1 MWLMVFIDEVR
12 VPGMIPDARRKCMS
26 EEQRDNI
33 VPTLIED
40 EMKSSYLDFAM
51 SVNLSRAIPDVRDGF
66 KPSQRRILVAMR
78 DLNLTPGRPTRKCA
92 KIVGQTIGDYH
103 PHGDLAVYDTLARM
117 AQDFSFRY
125 PMVFGQGNFGSIDG
139 DPPGAMRYTEARM
152 SRLAIEMMEDIDK
165 QTVDFMPNYDES
177 MDEPTVLPGKF
188 PNLLCNGSLGIGVG
202 MASNMPSHNLGEVVD
217 GIVAVIDNPEITID
231 EISQYIQGPDFAT
244 GAIIHGRHAI
254 REYLNTGRG
263 KIKVRA
269 LAVIEDHEKSD
280 KETIAITEIPYQV
293 NKSRLIEKIAD
304 LVRDKRIQGITDIR
318 DESDRTGMR
327 IAIDVRRDI
336 PGHIVLNQLYKMTPL
351 ESTFGVIMLA
361 LEDGRPKVLNI
372 KECIQNFINHRHEVV
387 VRRTQF
393 DLEKAE
399 QRAHIVEGLRVALD
413 HVDRVIDILRGSETG
428 DEAMGILIG
437 EFDLSQAQVE
447 AILDMRLQRL
457 TGMERGK
464 LEDEYNQLV
473 ARITD
478 FQDILSN
485 QDRRM
490 LIIKEEMIDL
500 KDRFGDDRR
509 TEIIDATGDLSME
522 DLIADEEMVITISH
536 SGYIKRLHVDT
547 YRKQGRGGKGVTG
560 MTTKEED
567 FVEHL
572 FTASAHTYIL
582 FFTDRGKC
590 YWLKVWEIPE
600 ARRTARGK
608 AIINLIQVDGGEKI
622 AAFLPIKTFDDEHYI
637 IMATRKGHVKKTV
650 LSAYGNP
657 RRNGIVALHI
667 REGDVLVNARL
678 TDGDNDIVIASK
690 NGQACRFHERDVRHT
705 GRGTQGVRGIN
716 LADED
721 QVVSM
726 VAVRRDSSLMSITEN
741 GYGKRTNIE
750 NYRLTRRAG
759 KGVINIKTSRRNG
772 SVVTVREVDDDVE
785 VIIITMKGVV
795 IRLPVRDLRIIGRN
809 TQGVRLINVA
819 EGDKVVDVSTVAV
832 SEEEEETAQ
841 GEEGVASSN
850 GAAQEETPDSSSDS
864 ESDA

>member
-1 MWLMVFIDEVR
+1 
-12 VPGMIPDARRKCMS
+12 MS

-117 AQDFSFRY
+117 AQDFSMRY

-177 MDEPTVLPGKF
+177 RDEPTVLPGKF

-217 GIVAVIDNPEITID
+217 GIVAVIDNPEITIN

-254 REYLNTGRG
+254 REYFNTGRG

-280 KETIAITEIPYQV
+280 KETIVITEIPYQV

-336 PGHIVLNQLYKMTPL
+336 PGHIVLNQLYKMTPM

-372 KECIQNFINHRHEVV
+372 KECIQSFINHRHEVV

-399 QRAHIVEGLRVALD
+399 QRAHIVVGLRVALD
-413 HVDRVIDILRGSETG
+413 HVDRVIDILRGSATG

-536 SGYIKRLHVDT
+536 SGYIKRLHADT

-572 FTASAHTYIL
+572 FTASTHTYIL

-622 AAFLPIKTFDDEHYI
+622 AAFLPIKTFDDEHYV

-657 RRNGIVALHI
+657 RSNGIVALHI

-690 NGQACRFHERDVRHT
+690 NGQACRFHERDVRDT

-795 IRLPVRDLRIIGRN
+795 IRLPVRDLRAIGRN
-809 TQGVRLINVA
+809 TQGVRLINVPK
-819 EGDKVVDVSTVAV
+819 GIRSLMSLLWLFPMRKKK
-832 SEEEEETAQ
+832 Q
-841 GEEGVASSN
+841 HGVKK
-850 GAAQEETPDSSSDS
+850 G
-864 ESDA
+864 

>member
-1 MWLMVFIDEVR
+1 MWLMVFIGEVR
-12 VPGMIPDARRKCMS
+12 VPGMTPDARRKCMS

-572 FTASAHTYIL
+572 FTASTHTYIL

>member
-1 MWLMVFIDEVR
+1 
-12 VPGMIPDARRKCMS
+12 MS

>member
-1 MWLMVFIDEVR
+1 
-12 VPGMIPDARRKCMS
+12 MS

-117 AQDFSFRY
+117 AQDFSMRY

-177 MDEPTVLPGKF
+177 RDEPTVLPGKF

-217 GIVAVIDNPEITID
+217 GIVAVIENPEITID

-244 GAIIHGRHAI
+244 GAIIHGRQAI
-254 REYLNTGRG
+254 REYFNTGRG

-522 DLIADEEMVITISH
+522 DLIPDEEMVITISH

>member
-1 MWLMVFIDEVR
+1 
-12 VPGMIPDARRKCMS
+12 MS

-572 FTASAHTYIL
+572 FTASTHTYIL

-608 AIINLIQVDGGEKI
+608 AIINLIQVDGGENI

-690 NGQACRFHERDVRHT
+690 NGQACRFHERDVRDT

-795 IRLPVRDLRIIGRN
+795 IRLPVRDLRTIGRN

-832 SEEEEETAQ
+832 SEEEEETGQ
-841 GEEGVASSN
+841 GEEEVVSSN
-850 GAAQEETPDSSSDS
+850 GAAQE
-864 ESDA
+864 

>member
-1 MWLMVFIDEVR
+1 
-12 VPGMIPDARRKCMS
+12 MS
-26 EEQRDNI
+26 VEQRDNI
-33 VPTLIED
+33 LPIFIED
-40 EMKSSYLDFAM
+40 EMKSSYLDFSM

-117 AQDFSFRY
+117 AQDFSMRY
-125 PMVFGQGNFGSIDG
+125 TMVFGQGNFGSVDG

-177 MDEPTVLPGKF
+177 RDEPTVLPGKF

-202 MASNMPSHNLGEVVD
+202 MASNLPSHNLSEVAD
-217 GIVAVIDNPEITID
+217 GIVAVIDNPDITID
-231 EISQYIQGPDFAT
+231 EIAEYIQGPDFAT

-254 REYLNTGRG
+254 REYFNTGRG

-269 LAVIEDHEKSD
+269 RAVVEEHEKSD
-280 KETIAITEIPYQV
+280 KEVIVITEIPYQV
-293 NKSRLIEKIAD
+293 NKSTLIEKIAD

-318 DESDRTGMR
+318 DESDRSGMR
-327 IAIDVRRDI
+327 IAIDVRRDV
-336 PGHIVLNQLYKMTPL
+336 PGHIVLNHLYKMTPM

-361 LEDGRPKVLNI
+361 LVDGRPKVLDI
-372 KECIQNFINHRHEVV
+372 KECIQNFIDHRHEVV

-413 HVDRVIDILRGSETG
+413 HVDRVIDILRASSTG
-428 DEAMGILIG
+428 EEAMKSLTG

-464 LEDEYNQLV
+464 LEDEYNELT
-473 ARITD
+473 ARISD
-478 FQDILSN
+478 FQDILGN
-485 QDRRM
+485 RDRRM
-490 LIIKEEMIDL
+490 TIIKDETLDL
-500 KDRFGDDRR
+500 KERYGDERR

-572 FTASAHTYIL
+572 FTASTHTYIL

-600 ARRTARGK
+600 AGRTARGK
-608 AIINLIQVDGGEKI
+608 AIINLLQVDNSEKV

-637 IMATRKGHVKKTV
+637 LMATRKGHVKKTV

-657 RRNGIVALHI
+657 RRNGIVALNI
-667 REGDVLVNARL
+667 REGDALINARL

-690 NGQACRFHERDVRHT
+690 NGQACRFHESDVRDM
-705 GRGTQGVRGIN
+705 GRGAQGVRGIN
-716 LADED
+716 LAAEDE
-721 QVVSM
+721 VVSM
-726 VAVRRDSSLMSITEN
+726 VAVRRDSSLISVTEN
-741 GYGKRTNIE
+741 GYGKRTSIE
-750 NYRLTRRAG
+750 DYRLTRRAG
-759 KGVINIKTSRRNG
+759 KGVINIKTSERNG
-772 SVVTVREVDDDVE
+772 AVVTVREAGDE
-785 VIIITMKGVV
+785 NEMIIITMKGVV
-795 IRLPVRDLRIIGRN
+795 IRLPVRDLRTIGRN
-809 TQGVRLINVA
+809 TQGVRLINVGK
-819 EGDKVVDVSTVAV
+819 GDKVVDVSIVSV
-832 SEEEEETAQ
+832 SEDDEDVAAEEGAASNGVVAHDDSAETA
-841 GEEGVASSN
+841 
-850 GAAQEETPDSSSDS
+850 SD
-864 ESDA
+864 DAEA

>member
-1 MWLMVFIDEVR
+1 
-12 VPGMIPDARRKCMS
+12 MS

-522 DLIADEEMVITISH
+522 DLIPDEEMVITISH

>member
-1 MWLMVFIDEVR
+1 MWLMVFIGEVR
-12 VPGMIPDARRKCMS
+12 VPGMTPDARRKCMS

-117 AQDFSFRY
+117 AQDFSMRY

-217 GIVAVIDNPEITID
+217 GIVAVIDNPEITIN

-254 REYLNTGRG
+254 REYFNTGRG

-280 KETIAITEIPYQV
+280 KETIVITEIPYQV

-304 LVRDKRIQGITDIR
+304 LVRDKRIEGITDIR

-336 PGHIVLNQLYKMTPL
+336 PGHIVLNQLYKMTPM

-413 HVDRVIDILRGSETG
+413 HVDRVINILRGSATG
-428 DEAMGILIG
+428 DEAMGILIS

-509 TEIIDATGDLSME
+509 TEITDATGDLSME

-572 FTASAHTYIL
+572 FTASTHTYIL

-608 AIINLIQVDGGEKI
+608 AIINLIQVDGIEKI

-690 NGQACRFHERDVRHT
+690 NGQACRFHERDVRDT

-795 IRLPVRDLRIIGRN
+795 IRLPVRDLRTIGRN

-841 GEEGVASSN
+841 GEEGVAPSS
-850 GAAQEETPDSSSDS
+850 GS

>member
-1 MWLMVFIDEVR
+1 MWLNVFIGEVR
-12 VPGMIPDARRKCMS
+12 VPGMTPDARRKCMS

-117 AQDFSFRY
+117 AQDFSMRY

-217 GIVAVIDNPEITID
+217 GIVAVIENPEITID

-254 REYLNTGRG
+254 REYFNTGRG

-280 KETIAITEIPYQV
+280 KETIVITEIPYQV

-304 LVRDKRIQGITDIR
+304 LVRDKRIEGITDIR

-413 HVDRVIDILRGSETG
+413 HVDRVINILRGSATG

-608 AIINLIQVDGGEKI
+608 AIINLIQVDGIEKI

-690 NGQACRFHERDVRHT
+690 NGQACRFHERDVRDT

-795 IRLPVRDLRIIGRN
+795 IRLPVRDLRTIGRN

-841 GEEGVASSN
+841 GEEGVAPSS
-850 GAAQEETPDSSSDS
+850 GS

>member
-1 MWLMVFIDEVR
+1 
-12 VPGMIPDARRKCMS
+12 MS
-26 EEQRDNI
+26 VEQRDN
-33 VPTLIED
+33 VLPMLIEE
-40 EMKSSYLDFAM
+40 EMKISYLDFAM
-51 SVNLSRAIPDVRDGF
+51 SVNLSRAIPDVRDGL

-117 AQDFSFRY
+117 AQDFSMRY

-177 MDEPTVLPGKF
+177 REEPTVLPGKF

-202 MASNMPSHNLGEVVD
+202 MASNLPSHNLREVVD
-217 GIVAVIDNPEITID
+217 GIVAVIDNPDITID
-231 EISQYIQGPDFAT
+231 EISQYILGPDFAT
-244 GAIIHGRHAI
+244 GAVIHGRHAI

-269 LAVIEDHEKSD
+269 RAVAEEHEKSD
-280 KETIAITEIPYQV
+280 KDTIAITEIPYQV
-293 NKSRLIEKIAD
+293 NKSTLIEKIAD

-336 PGHIVLNQLYKMTPL
+336 PGHIVLNHLYKMTPL

-361 LEDGRPKVLNI
+361 LENGRPKVLNI
-372 KECIQNFINHRHEVV
+372 KACIQNFIDHRHDVV

-393 DLEKAE
+393 DLNKAE
-399 QRAHIVEGLRVALD
+399 QRSHIVEGLRVALD
-413 HVDRVIDILRGSETG
+413 HVDRVIDILRKSATG
-428 DEAMGILIG
+428 EEAMGVLTG
-437 EFDLSQAQVE
+437 EFDLSRAQVE

-464 LEDEYNQLV
+464 LEDEYNELV
-473 ARITD
+473 ARITN

-485 QDRRM
+485 QPRRM
-490 LIIKEEMIDL
+490 MIIKDEMIDL
-500 KDRFGDDRR
+500 KDRYGDDRR

-536 SGYIKRLHVDT
+536 TGYIKRLHVDT
-547 YRKQGRGGKGVTG
+547 YRKQSRGGKGVTG

-600 ARRTARGK
+600 ASRTARGK
-608 AIINLIQVDGGEKI
+608 AIINLLQVEGEEKV

-637 IMATRKGHVKKTV
+637 IMATREGHVKKTL

-657 RRNGIVALHI
+657 RRNGILALNI
-667 REGDVLVNARL
+667 REGDALINARL

-690 NGQACRFHERDVRHT
+690 NGQACRFHESNVRDT
-705 GRGTQGVRGIN
+705 GRGAQGVRGIK
-716 LADED
+716 LADGD
-721 QVVSM
+721 KVVSM

-750 NYRLTRRAG
+750 DYRLTKRAG
-759 KGVINIKTSRRNG
+759 KGVINIKTSERNG

-785 VIIITMKGVV
+785 MIIITTKGVV
-795 IRLPVRDLRIIGRN
+795 IRLPVRDLRTIGRN

-819 EGDKVVDVSTVAV
+819 AGDKVVDVSTVAA
-832 SEEEEETAQ
+832 SEEEVVPD
-841 GEEGVASSN
+841 EEGATASD
-850 GAAQEETPDSSSDS
+850 GTAAPPQETPEASTDS

>member
-1 MWLMVFIDEVR
+1 MWLNVFIGEVR
-12 VPGMIPDARRKCMS
+12 VPGMTPDARRKCMS

-117 AQDFSFRY
+117 AQDFSMRY

-177 MDEPTVLPGKF
+177 RDEPTVLPGKF

-217 GIVAVIDNPEITID
+217 GIVAVIENPEITID

-244 GAIIHGRHAI
+244 GAIIHGRQAI
-254 REYLNTGRG
+254 REYFNTGRG

-522 DLIADEEMVITISH
+522 DLIPDEEMVITISH